1 MTIRWMTR
9 GAARRLAILGAVLV
23 AAVAACWWIMIRMPG
38 SSHRGPLPAL
48 SADERALAE
57 RLGADVTML
66 AGTIGIRNRYAMAN
80 YERAAAHIEARLTA
94 SGYVPARQPSPPRMP
109 SLTPGNIWVELRGTR
124 EPERIII
131 VGAHYDSY
139 ADSPGADDNGSGV
152 AAVLALA
159 DLLKD
164 ARPAK
169 TLRFCLFVDE
179 EPPYF
184 QGEEMGS
191 LVYARG
197 CQERGETIDAMISVE
212 TIGWYSEESGSQRYP
227 APLSAVY
234 PNQGNF
240 VGLVSDVASRR
251 LLHEVIACF
260 RETTAFP
267 SEGAAMPAALP
278 GISWSDHWAF
288 WQTGVPALMAT
299 DTAPFRYPYY
309 HTPEDT
315 PDKVHP
321 EAMARVVKGLERVLR
336 RLSGAD
342 ETKTE

>member
-1 MTIRWMTR
+1 MAFRLMTR
-9 GAARRLAILGAVLV
+9 GAAWRLAILAGALV
-23 AAVAACWWIMIRMPG
+23 VGLATSWWIMIRMPG
-38 SSHRGPLPAL
+38 RSHSGPLPAL
-48 SADERALAE
+48 SAEDRALAE
-57 RLGADVTML
+57 RLEADVTML
-66 AGTIGIRNRYAMAN
+66 AGTIGIRNRYALAN
-80 YERAAAHIEARLTA
+80 YERAAAYIEARLIA
-94 SGYVPARQPSPPRMP
+94 SGYTPARQPSPPRLP
-109 SLTPGNIWVELRGTR
+109 SLTPGNIWAEIRGTT
-124 EPERIII
+124 EPERIVI
-131 VGAHYDSY
+131 VGAHYDSF
-139 ADSPGADDNGSGV
+139 ADSPGANDNGTGV

-159 DLLKD
+159 DRLAD
-164 ARPAK
+164 SRPAK

-184 QGEEMGS
+184 QTEEMGS

-197 CQERGETIDAMISVE
+197 CAERGEQIDGMISVE
-212 TIGWYSEESGSQRYP
+212 TIGWYTNDADSQRYP

-240 VGLVSDVASRR
+240 VGFVGNVASRR
-251 LLHEVIACF
+251 LLHEVIASF

-267 SEGAAMPAALP
+267 SEGAALPAALP

-299 DTAPFRYPYY
+299 DTAPFRYPHY

-321 EAMARVVKGLERVLR
+321 EAMARVVRGIERVLR
-336 RLSGAD
+336 RLAAAEGAAP
-342 ETKTE
+342 

>member
-1 MTIRWMTR
+1 MKFRLMTR
-9 GAARRLAILGAVLV
+9 GAAWRLAVLGV
-23 AAVAACWWIMIRMPG
+23 AIVVGLTAAWWVMIRMPG
-38 SSHRGPLPAL
+38 TSHRGPLPSLTAE
-48 SADERALAE
+48 ERALAE
-57 RLGADVTML
+57 RLDADVRML
-66 AGTIGIRNRYAMAN
+66 AGTIGVRNRHALAN
-80 YERAAAHIEARLTA
+80 YERAAKHIESRLA
-94 SGYVPARQPSPPRMP
+94 AAGYEPARQPSPPRLP
-109 SLTPGNIWVELRGTR
+109 TLTPGNIWVEVRGVR
-124 EPERIII
+124 EPERIVV

-139 ADSPGADDNGSGV
+139 ADSPGANDNGSGV

-159 DLLKD
+159 ELLAD

-184 QGEEMGS
+184 QTEEMGS
-191 LVYARG
+191 LVYARA

-212 TIGWYSEESGSQRYP
+212 TIGWYSDEPSSQRYP
-227 APLSAVY
+227 APLSALY
-234 PNQGNF
+234 PSEGRF
-240 VGLVSDVASRR
+240 IGMVSDVASRR
-251 LLHEVIACF
+251 LLREVIACF

-267 SEGAAMPAALP
+267 SEGAALPSALP

-299 DTAPFRYPYY
+299 DTAPFRYPFY

-336 RLSGAD
+336 RLAGAD
-342 ETKTE
+342 P